1 MLILNESKRKKLTI
15 LTKHHKALGNK
26 KRCMILILL
35 SQYETIPVWFIAQEI
50 ELSIKSTSKH
60 LLILSQAHLV
70 RSSRKKI
77 EMHYS
82 LPKPTPITLKTFLK
96 EFQ

>member
-1 MLILNESKRKKLTI
+1 
-15 LTKHHKALGNK
+15 
-26 KRCMILILL
+26 MILILL

-60 LLILSQAHLV
+60 LLLLSQAHLV

-82 LPKPTPITLKTFLK
+82 LPKPAPITLKTFLK

>member
-1 MLILNESKRKKLTI
+1 MK
-15 LTKHHKALGNK
+15 
-26 KRCMILILL
+26 
-35 SQYETIPVWFIAQEI
+35 TIPVWFIAQEI

-60 LLILSQAHLV
+60 LLLLSQAHLV

-82 LPKPTPITLKTFLK
+82 LPQTNTHYIKNFSQGIPIKTKPATN
-96 EFQ
+96 Q